1 MNNAIAI
8 KPGITLRIMGKSIGP
23 KRNEAARA
31 FTRRLIAERFG
42 GHQTKAAAAFGVEQG
57 TLSAFLSGSS
67 GAGMQ
72 TLHGIAR
79 AAGVSVEVVIGEE
92 KAPPPPPQRTP
103 LDVAIEFLGPQI
115 TPEIV
120 ARTQERLANVD
131 TSRWLPMG
139 WGLELT
145 RTQRA
150 MQQELGLEVPPEPGT
165 TPPVKR
171 RLPEPAEAPAPAA
184 ETGAARKRSA

>member
-8 KPGITLRIMGKSIGP
+8 NPGTTLRIMGKSIGP

-31 FTRRLIAERFG
+31 FVRQLVAERFG
-42 GHQTKAAAAFGVEQG
+42 GHQTQAAKAFGVEQG
-57 TLSAFLSGSS
+57 SLSTFLAGKI

-72 TLHGIAR
+72 LLHGVAR
-79 AAGVSVEVVIGEE
+79 VAGVSVDVVIGE
-92 KAPPPPPQRTP
+92 ATMPPPPPPRTA
-103 LDVAIEFLGPQI
+103 LDVAIEFMGPQI

-120 ARTQERLANVD
+120 ARTQERLAGVD

-150 MQQELGLEVPPEPGT
+150 MQVELGLEVPPESGT
-165 TPPVKR
+165 TPPAPRKP
-171 RLPEPAEAPAPAA
+171 PEPTTASLPMGAPRD
-184 ETGAARKRSA
+184 RKRSA